1 MRKALTI
8 LLVFLVV
15 LNIQP
20 VPAAGN
26 EAESSYDHI
35 MRTGTIR
42 CAYLL
47 YTPYF
52 VRDVS
57 TGEMSGVFHDIM
69 EEIGKSIGLKVE
81 WVMEVGYDNIFP
93 GLDSGQYDV
102 FAGGLWP
109 NSKRARAGYFT
120 LPAFYSVVTAWGRK
134 DETRFKNLEGINDP
148 FVRVSTVDGAIAD
161 VIAQTDYPK
170 ATIVSL
176 PNLTPYSMTFQNIID
191 NKADITF
198 VDASVAQDFLRTHPG
213 AIQQIA
219 PDKPLRVFG
228 NSLVVRRGNID
239 LKLLLD
245 TAMQE
250 LVYSGR
256 IDKILQK
263 YEKQPSPFKRLIQ
276 PYFSSPQ
283 VKN

>member
-1 MRKALTI
+1 MKKTLTLFLALFI
-8 LLVFLVV
+8 VFKT
-15 LNIQP
+15 P
-20 VPAAGN
+20 PALAVEGSD
-26 EAESSYDHI
+26 AYDHI

-52 VRDVS
+52 MKDVA
-57 TGEMSGVFHDIM
+57 TGEMTGIFHDIM
-69 EEIGKSIGLKVE
+69 EEVGKSTGLKVE

-93 GLDSGQYDV
+93 GLDNGQYDV

-120 LPAFYSVVTAWGRK
+120 APAFYSIVTAWGRAN
-134 DETRFKNLEGINDP
+134 ETRFKNLEGINDP
-148 FVRVSTVDGAIAD
+148 SVRISTVDGAIAD

-170 ATIVSL
+170 AKIVSL
-176 PNLTPYSMTFQNIID
+176 PTLTPYSMTFQNIID

-198 VDASVAQDFLRTHPG
+198 VDASVAQDFMRTRPG
-213 AIQQIA
+213 VLKQIA
-219 PDKPLRVFG
+219 PEKPLRIFG

-256 IDKILQK
+256 IDKVLQK
-263 YEKQPSPFKRLIQ
+263 YEKNPSPFKRIAQ
-276 PYFSSPQ
+276 PYVTAVS
-283 VKN
+283 KGN